1 VRAKVRATLDFNS
14 KQQQR
19 RNQILFREVN
29 ERVREVAAP
38 LLGARKE
45 GEFLCE
51 CGHEAC
57 IETIRL
63 DVEEYEAVRASPH
76 RFVMVPGHQDGKV
89 EATPVQGNGR
99 FVVVEIS
106 AFREQAA
113 SHDPRRRNGRTLAA
127 ISS

>member
-89 EATPVQGNGR
+89 KATPVQGNGR

>member
-1 VRAKVRATLDFNS
+1 VRASVRATLDFNS

-76 RFVMVPGHQDGKV
+76 RFLMVPGHQDGRV
-89 EATPVQGNGR
+89 ETTSVQANGR
-99 FVVVEIS
+99 FVVVERS

>member
-1 VRAKVRATLDFNS
+1 VRAFNS
-14 KQQQR
+14 KQQER
-19 RNQILFREVN
+19 RKQILFREVN

-45 GEFLCE
+45 GEFLRE

-57 IETIRL
+57 LETIRL
-63 DVEEYEAVRASPH
+63 DAEEYEAVRASPH

-99 FVVVEIS
+99 FVVVES

-113 SHDPRRRNGRTLAA
+113 SHDPRRGATAERWP
-127 ISS
+127 ISA

>member
-1 VRAKVRATLDFNS
+1 MREVRATLDFNS
-14 KQQQR
+14 KQQR

-29 ERVREVAAP
+29 ERVRELAAP
-38 LLGARKE
+38 LLGVRKE

-57 IETIRL
+57 TETIRL

-99 FVVVEIS
+99 FVVVERS

-113 SHDPRRRNGRTLAA
+113 SHDPRRRNGRTLAV
-127 ISS
+127 SS

>member
-1 VRAKVRATLDFNS
+1 LNFNS
-14 KQQQR
+14 KQEQR
-19 RNQILFREVN
+19 RNQILLREVN

-51 CGHEAC
+51 CGDEAC

-76 RFVMVPGHQDGKV
+76 RFVMVPGHQDGRV

-99 FVVVEIS
+99 FVVVERS

>member
-29 ERVREVAAP
+29 ERVHEVAAP
-38 LLGARKE
+38 LLGTHKE

-57 IETIRL
+57 VETIRL

-99 FVVVEIS
+99 FVVVES

>member
-1 VRAKVRATLDFNS
+1 MRAKVRATLDFNS

-63 DVEEYEAVRASPH
+63 DVEDYEAVRASPH

-89 EATPVQGNGR
+89 EATSVQGNGR
-99 FVVVEIS
+99 FVVVERS